1 MSDNFYPIV
10 SALVANILAQVLKP
24 FFHYLKTGEKNLSM
38 IFESGG
44 FPSSHTA
51 LVIGLTLALGYQSG
65 FSSQYFFIS
74 LVFSLT
80 VIYDAANVRYYAGQ
94 NIKITKQL
102 IQDIE
107 VLTQTTLENP
117 IYRQKIKEVL
127 GHKWVEVVG
136 GFLLGFITASLLYF
150 MRIPS

>member
-24 FFHYLKTGEKNLSM
+24 FFYYLKTGEKNLGM

-94 NIKITKQL
+94 NNKITKQL

-107 VLTQTTLENP
+107 ILTQTTLENP

-127 GHKWVEVVG
+127 GHKWVEVIG

-150 MRIPS
+150 MRVPS

>member
-1 MSDNFYPIV
+1 
-10 SALVANILAQVLKP
+10 
-24 FFHYLKTGEKNLSM
+24 M
-38 IFESGG
+38 IF
-44 FPSSHTA
+44 
-51 LVIGLTLALGYQSG
+51 
-65 FSSQYFFIS
+65 
-74 LVFSLT
+74 
-80 VIYDAANVRYYAGQ
+80 ANVRYYAGQ

-136 GFLLGFITASLLYF
+136 DFYSDL
-150 MRIPS
+150 

>member
-1 MSDNFYPIV
+1 MSSNLYPII
-10 SALVANILAQVLKP
+10 SAVVANLLAQLLKP
-24 FFHYLKTGEKNLSM
+24 FFYYLRTGEKDLSF

-44 FPSSHTA
+44 FPSSHTS
-51 LVIGLTLALGYQSG
+51 LVVGLTMAYGYLSNFQSQ
-65 FSSQYFFIS
+65 FFFIS

-94 NIKITKQL
+94 NIKMTKQL

-117 IYRQKIKEVL
+117 VYREKIKEVL
-127 GHKWVEVVG
+127 GHKWVEVIG
-136 GFLLGFITASLLYF
+136 GFLLGFITASILYF
-150 MRIPS
+150 FQG